1 MPKASGGGGSGGRS
15 GGGGGGGSGA
25 TTKTLMIGGV
35 AIKKG
40 LTSSQLDDIW
50 NASGAS
56 GGTPEYKAHMTK
68 VASALKAAGVKA
80 EDYEPET
87 RARGKIER
95 LYRRFG

>member
-1 MPKASGGGGSGGRS
+1 MSGGSGGGGKSGR
-15 GGGGGGGSGA
+15 GGGGGGES
-25 TTKTLMIGGV
+25 TKVFMIGGV

-40 LTSSQLDDIW
+40 LTTSQIDDIW